1 MVTFDDVA
9 RIALALPET
18 EETTSYGNVSWA
30 VKSGGKTKGKGFVWE
45 RPLSKKDRKLL
56 TEAGEIEVPPDEV
69 ILAARVEDLAEKE
82 AVLAEHVDAT
92 FTTPHFNGYPAVL
105 VRLDRV
111 DERAAG
117 GDRHLGLVG
126 GGAGRSLARRS
137 FDPESR
143 DRRPAP
149 TSDDSE
155 PTGPWSPDSDV
166 VVGGRRPFFTLV
178 NFLYSSTTV
187 SGSSLASSACP
198 CRARWPRCTSP

>member
-18 EETTSYGNVSWA
+18 EETTSYGNTSWA
-30 VKSGGKTKGKGFVWE
+30 VKSGGATSRGKGTKSKGFVWE

-56 TEAGEIEVPPDEV
+56 TEAGEVEVPPDEV

-111 DERAAG
+111 DEALLEEIVTSAWLAVAPPELAEKLPTPG
-117 GDRHLGLVG
+117 GD
-126 GGAGRSLARRS
+126 
-137 FDPESR
+137 
-143 DRRPAP
+143 
-149 TSDDSE
+149 
-155 PTGPWSPDSDV
+155 
-166 VVGGRRPFFTLV
+166 
-178 NFLYSSTTV
+178 
-187 SGSSLASSACP
+187 
-198 CRARWPRCTSP
+198 